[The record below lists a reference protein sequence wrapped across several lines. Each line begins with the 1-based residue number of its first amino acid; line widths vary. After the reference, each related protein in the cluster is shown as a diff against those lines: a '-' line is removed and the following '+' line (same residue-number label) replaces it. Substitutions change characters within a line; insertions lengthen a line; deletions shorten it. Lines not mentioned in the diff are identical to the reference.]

1 MFNQNQKLI
10 KLFDSLSY
18 VFILL
23 NIITIPLLVD
33 KNITNFFVM
42 PKQYVFIGFLLFNL
56 LFFSIKTILEKKIFY
71 RQSILDIPLL
81 LFLGVGL
88 VSSLF
93 SLARYDSFLGR
104 GESFIFNFVFLF
116 FLVVFY
122 LFLVNFLNT
131 PERWRGVLDMI
142 LIGGGVASAFFILKV
157 VLKFN
162 IPFIGQ
168 ALNTVDSVNSTF
180 GLWMIPVFIISAG
193 SLIKKNLSLGRNLF
207 YFSIMLLSV
216 TVLLAISFGF
226 FWWIVLVGLI
236 LLLLLGVSF
245 LQDARLGWLSA
256 LFALMIVSCIFI
268 AFGSPKSLQTTVP
281 AEISLDA
288 KSSWGITKNILFSG
302 AKNFLVGS
310 GLGTFGSDFSKF
322 RSVDFNLHPTAW
334 NMRFA
339 QPFNSFFAILS
350 EGGALFMFGFAFI
363 LLFVL
368 GHVFTTWFK
377 ARGSSFGILAS
388 LNLSKKNIRLDVF
401 LAVVAWL
408 VFTIGLLTN
417 FYSVAL
423 WVFWWLLLGV
433 IISGMSLLGHNVV
446 QEKYFTM
453 EDTPQYNLT
462 FSFSMIVVMAVVVMV
477 GILGARF
484 YVAEQS
490 YAKAMQETNSGV
502 IESSLQKILSLRNG
516 YDTYHASIARAYL
529 VRAGELS
536 KEPSPNVQAVGDYL
550 KRAVNEARAATEIS
564 PNSVAVWEN
573 LATMYENTFVLVPDA
588 GDWAVKSLN
597 TAIELEPTNPILM
610 WRLGNDYLL
619 QNNPAKAAEYFQK
632 SIDLKKDYLGSYI
645 GLANAYESAKDLDR
659 AVDVYKNLLQLG
671 ATNNTEILFNA
682 GRVLYNRNKK
692 GDKDDAE
699 KLWLE
704 AVKLQ
709 PNYSNA
715 LYSLALLYEG
725 ENQKQKALEYYYRV
739 KDLNPGNKDIV
750 NKIKSLLAGAT
761 K

>member
-10 KLFDSLSY
+10 KFFDTLSY

-33 KNITNFFVM
+33 KNVVNIFVV

-56 LFFSIKTILEKKIFY
+56 LFFTIKIILEKKIYY

-81 LFLGVGL
+81 VFLAVGL

-104 GESFIFNFVFLF
+104 GETFVFNFVFLF

-131 PERWRGVLDMI
+131 PERWRGVLDTI
-142 LIGGGVASAFFILKV
+142 LIGGGVASALFILKV
-157 VLKFN
+157 VFKFN
-162 IPFIGQ
+162 LPLIGQ
-168 ALNTVDSVNSTF
+168 ALNTVDSANSVF

-193 SLIKKNLSLGRNLF
+193 SLIKKNLPLARNIF
-207 YFSIMLLSV
+207 YFVIMVLSLA
-216 TVLLAISFGF
+216 VLLVMGFGF
-226 FWWIVLVGLI
+226 LWWVMLVGLI

-245 LQDARLGWLSA
+245 LQDARLSWLSV
-256 LFALMIVSCIFI
+256 LFTLMIISCIFI
-268 AFGSPKSLQTTVP
+268 AFGSPKYLQRAVP
-281 AEISLDA
+281 AEVSLDA
-288 KSSWGITKNILFSG
+288 KSSWGITKNVLFSG
-302 AKNFLVGS
+302 VKNFLVGS

-322 RSVDFNLHPTAW
+322 RSADFNLHPTAW
-334 NMRFA
+334 NMRFS

-350 EGGALFMFGFAFI
+350 EGGMLLIFGFAFI

-377 ARGSSFGILAS
+377 ARGTSFGISVS

-401 LAVVAWL
+401 LAVVAWV
-408 VFTIGLLTN
+408 VFTIGMLTN

-462 FSFSMIVVMAVVVMV
+462 FSFSMIVIMAGLTMA
-477 GILGARF
+477 GILSGRF
-484 YVAEQS
+484 YLAEKL
-490 YAKAMQETNSGV
+490 YAQAMQETDSTV
-502 IESSLQKILSLRNG
+502 IESSLQKILALRSG
-516 YDTYHASIARAYL
+516 YDSYRTSMAKAYL

-536 KEPSPNVQAVGDYL
+536 KEANPNVQAVGDYL
-550 KRAVNEARAATEIS
+550 KRSVNEARAATEIS
-564 PNSVAVWEN
+564 PNSVVVWEN
-573 LATMYENTFVLVPDA
+573 LATMYESTFVLVSDA
-588 GDWAVKSLN
+588 GDWAIKSLN
-597 TAIELEPTNPILM
+597 SAIDLEPTNPILV

-619 QNNPAKAAEYFQK
+619 QDNFVKAAEYFQK
-632 SIDLKKDYLGSYI
+632 SIDLKRDYLGSYI
-645 GLANAYESAKDLDR
+645 GLANAYESAKDLDK
-659 AVDVYKNLLQLG
+659 AADVYKNLLQMG
-671 ATNNTEILFNA
+671 ATNNTEILFSF
-682 GRVLYNRNKK
+682 GRILYNRNKK

-704 AVKLQ
+704 AVRLQ

-715 LYSLALLYEG
+715 LYSLALLYESQ
-725 ENQKQKALEYYYRV
+725 NQKQKALEYYYKV
-739 KDLNPGNKDIV
+739 KELNPGNKDIIQ
-750 NKIKSLLAGAT
+750 KIKSLVAGAI